1 MHYLTFDSNI
11 WIYSLDESWRIE
23 NQLDY
28 LEPWIQDGHVKLLLP
43 EIILTEWTN
52 NKSY

>member
-23 NQLDY
+23 NHLDY